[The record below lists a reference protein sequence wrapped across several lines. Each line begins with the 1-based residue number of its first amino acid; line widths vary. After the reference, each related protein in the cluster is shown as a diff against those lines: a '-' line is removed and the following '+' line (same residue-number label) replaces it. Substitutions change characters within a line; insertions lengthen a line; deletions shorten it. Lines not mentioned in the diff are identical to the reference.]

1 MGCDNTSIPIENAS
15 FFYAKLPT
23 NLFRLLL
30 QYIFI
35 RLSMLWTTHGK
46 QVYRVLKQGC
56 TWINME
62 VVAMY
67 GLGRSCTGN

>member
-1 MGCDNTSIPIENAS
+1 
-15 FFYAKLPT
+15 
-23 NLFRLLL
+23 
-30 QYIFI
+30 
-35 RLSMLWTTHGK
+35 MLWTTHGK